1 MEYPGRDSGTQMAKH
16 LACGLLAATIA
27 LVSTPA
33 GIAAAPDLVGYWRLD
48 ENTGTTAADSSG
60 FGNMGTLSGGASWA
74 AGTFESGVVF
84 DGGTGRIVVPSGL
97 WFEAPSVTVGA
108 WVEHFGTQGQY
119 KYIVAKG
126 ATGCNAASYG
136 LYTGA
141 AEGLQ
146 FYVSTEAG
154 MEFTRSPDAGTAI
167 WDGEWHYVAGT
178 FDGARVRLYVDGVQV
193 GSGTPVT
200 GPIDYT
206 TTDSSDLYIGSYAGC
221 TDHALAGTVDDVR
234 IWRTALSADEIVA
247 AMTPLPDD
255 VPPPPESKC
264 TVPGTE
270 GDDTL
275 VGTGKRDVI
284 CGFGGDDV
292 LRSLGGNDLLLGGGG
307 ADRLLGGPGA
317 DTLKAGGGG
326 DGLIGGKGRDSMLG
340 GPGRDWFLSRDG
352 VRDVVNGNRGLDRGR
367 IDTGVDR
374 RISVEQLR

>member
-27 LVSTPA
+27 LVSTSA

-74 AGTFESGVVF
+74 AGRFESGVVF

-200 GPIDYT
+200 ATIP
-206 TTDSSDLYIGSYAGC
+206 A
-221 TDHALAGTVDDVR
+221 
-234 IWRTALSADEIVA
+234 
-247 AMTPLPDD
+247 
-255 VPPPPESKC
+255 
-264 TVPGTE
+264 
-270 GDDTL
+270 
-275 VGTGKRDVI
+275 
-284 CGFGGDDV
+284 
-292 LRSLGGNDLLLGGGG
+292 RS
-307 ADRLLGGPGA
+307 
-317 DTLKAGGGG
+317 
-326 DGLIGGKGRDSMLG
+326 
-340 GPGRDWFLSRDG
+340 W
-352 VRDVVNGNRGLDRGR
+352 
-367 IDTGVDR
+367 
-374 RISVEQLR
+374 